1 MGHIALSVW
10 FRADRVY
17 LESNKL
23 TLATPIYGI
32 ITDIWFLT
40 SAECRSCI
48 KEFCSS
54 VSEFKESLHKCFVR
68 RRRQYVVC
76 SESCPVLSSF
86 DPRSSLTQLHLL
98 PSLAPSFDYLVQ
110 YGFVCSSLG
119 YVVGTSTI
127 HIISYHIIP
136 YHSAIPTGYLPL
148 RSNGFTMN

>member
-54 VSEFKESLHKCFVR
+54 VSKASGQTWSGCALVR
-68 RRRQYVVC
+68 
-76 SESCPVLSSF
+76 CP
-86 DPRSSLTQLHLL
+86 
-98 PSLAPSFDYLVQ
+98 
-110 YGFVCSSLG
+110 
-119 YVVGTSTI
+119 
-127 HIISYHIIP
+127 
-136 YHSAIPTGYLPL
+136 
-148 RSNGFTMN
+148 